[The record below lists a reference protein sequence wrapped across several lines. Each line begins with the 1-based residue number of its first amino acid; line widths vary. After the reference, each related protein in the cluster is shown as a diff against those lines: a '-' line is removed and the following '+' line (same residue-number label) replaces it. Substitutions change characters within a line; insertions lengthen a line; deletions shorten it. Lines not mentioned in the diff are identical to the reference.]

1 MPSLEQ
7 CEKNNPP
14 HTQLALRRRKKYK
27 RRGEERDKLDSGR
40 FSKGNQVEKKKM
52 NEGRAKK
59 TYGTGLK
66 SPEKTILE
74 EPIYLM
80 LRTENT

>member
-1 MPSLEQ
+1 
-7 CEKNNPP
+7 
-14 HTQLALRRRKKYK
+14 
-27 RRGEERDKLDSGR
+27 
-40 FSKGNQVEKKKM
+40 M